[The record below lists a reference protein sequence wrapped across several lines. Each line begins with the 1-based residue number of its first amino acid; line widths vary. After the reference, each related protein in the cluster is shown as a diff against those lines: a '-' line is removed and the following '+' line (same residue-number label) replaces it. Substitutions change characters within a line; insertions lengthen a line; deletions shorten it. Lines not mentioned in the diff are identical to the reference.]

1 MSNRID
7 LVALE
12 QDAYTASFRDGILD
26 VFFGMSVLW
35 IGIAWVWLP
44 DFAALAGIIPAA
56 LVVPV
61 VELRKRVVESHSG
74 FVRWSESRRRTESTR
89 VIQLLALGM
98 LLLGAAVVVV
108 LTSTDT
114 LDSIAP
120 ALPAGLL
127 GLLAILLG
135 MVSGVWRGLA
145 YGILLLGAG
154 LTTALVGADPG
165 VDMLVSGAGITT
177 TGLVLVATYLTRH
190 PQRPE

>member
-190 PQRPE
+190 PRRPE